1 MFFVKDADRV
11 RRDSIINKEVPKVE
25 LEPDFATVDLAQE
38 AKIEV
43 AKPGLVSEVAD
54 NQNKQTYVKN
64 DFGIRAEALYDYQ
77 AGSLYI
83 KLNL

>member
-1 MFFVKDADRV
+1 MYFVKDADRV
-11 RRDSIINKEVPKVE
+11 RRDSIINKEVLKVE
-25 LEPDFATVDLAQE
+25 LEPVIATADLTQE

-54 NQNKQTYVKN
+54 NQKKQNYVES

-77 AGSLYI
+77 AGS
-83 KLNL
+83 